1 MNVIYLVLVTSFYGA
16 TNKEPS
22 GAETRRLE
30 KLHQLIFHISLHHR
44 YLSHMQGITDVFSG
58 SD

>member
-16 TNKEPS
+16 TNKETS
-22 GAETRRLE
+22 GPETRRLE
-30 KLHQLIFHISLHHR
+30 KPHQLIFHISLHHR
-44 YLSHMQGITDVFSG
+44 YLSHMRDIADVFSG